1 MRENDSDADLSGLLH
16 RIGMLVFCRAADSS
30 LRFTSV
36 EGRCA
41 ERMGLSKQSLTRD
54 AYSFWTRVHAADRGR
69 VLSVLEEAVRK
80 GSDYRVVYR
89 LTGDDGSLHH
99 IREEGA
105 AIVAQDGSTRAL
117 RGVILDAS
125 DLHVVDPSAKPSTLV
140 ARGAGFH
147 ELAESAPDGICECE
161 LGRGEI
167 RYANPRFYEM
177 HGCVV
182 EEAPALRAFG
192 RVHPDDRARIES
204 ICRAFERGDSSEPR
218 MGTLLYR
225 ARHEDGRYRWF
236 EANGRLF
243 RAASGEARCL
253 AVIRDVT
260 RREETRQALEQRLE
274 DQRRIANLA
283 RDLLA
288 LGLDAI
294 DAGVQ
299 DALVSL
305 LPVSRADRT
314 WLVSHDPV
322 QERNQVWEWSA
333 EGVPAAG
340 ICMDQVALRDYPFA
354 REGFERGRELILPDT
369 SLAGESPEQRFL
381 ESRNA
386 AVLLAIPLL
395 SGNELIGVLG
405 FERVAAHSHWSE
417 ETVALLRLAG
427 EVLVSAI
434 SRKAAEALLRES
446 RGQLFQSQKMEA
458 VGTLAGG
465 VAHDFNNQL
474 SVILGNARFVHNLV
488 EEDRDLD
495 EAMVD
500 LERAGEHC
508 AQLTR
513 SLLSF
518 SRHAP
523 AERVATSVAK
533 VLADVSELTA
543 PMMEGSIHFE
553 TAVHD
558 ESESVF
564 ADRTQLQQV
573 LVNLVVNAA
582 DAMPDGGNV
591 SITTEHRSLDAA
603 EAARLGAPAAG
614 EYVLFIVADTGFGI
628 DPETLGRIFEPFFTT
643 KEPGKGTGLGLATV
657 YGILKESKGSIW
669 AESEPGIGTTF
680 RLLLPLASGAEEDAP
695 RGAAR
700 GLEGGETLLLV
711 EDDASV
717 RRLLRRML
725 GRMGFHVLE
734 AANGVQALA
743 VAKEYRGDIDVLLSD
758 VSMPQM
764 GGVELGRRLLR
775 QRPTVRV
782 LLVTGHAEDDVSLPG
797 ARLLCKPFRQEELS
811 WALEALLA
819 GKPDRT

>member
-1 MRENDSDADLSGLLH
+1 
-16 RIGMLVFCRAADSS
+16 MLVFRRAADSS
-30 LRFTSV
+30 LRFTEI

-41 ERMGLSKQSLTRD
+41 ERMGLSEQSLTRD
-54 AYSFWTRVHAADRGR
+54 AYSFWTRVHAADRRR
-69 VLSVLEEAVRK
+69 VLSVLEQAARK

-89 LTGDDGSLHH
+89 LTGDDESLHY

-105 AIVAQDGSTRAL
+105 AIVAPDGSTLAL
-117 RGVILDAS
+117 RGVILEAS
-125 DLHVVDPSAKPSTLV
+125 DRHVVEEATGPPTRGTSESGLSA
-140 ARGAGFH
+140 
-147 ELAESAPDGICECE
+147 LAESAPDGICEGE
-161 LGRGEI
+161 LAGGEI

-177 HGCVV
+177 YGYAA
-182 EEAPALRAFG
+182 EEARELHIFSRLHPED
-192 RVHPDDRARIES
+192 RVRIEKAR
-204 ICRAFERGDSSEPR
+204 RAFEREDSSDPR

-225 ARHEDGRYRWF
+225 ARHKDGRYRWF
-236 EANGRLF
+236 EASGRLF
-243 RAASGEARCL
+243 RAACGEARCT

-260 RREETRQALEQRLE
+260 RREETRQALERRLE

-288 LGLDAI
+288 LGLDEI

-299 DALVSL
+299 EALASL

-333 EGVPAAG
+333 EGAAAAG
-340 ICMDQVALRDYPFA
+340 MRMDQVSLRDYPFA
-354 REGFERGRELILPDT
+354 REGFERGRELILPDA
-369 SLAGESPEQRFL
+369 SLAAGSPEQNFL

-395 SGNELIGVLG
+395 SGNQLIGVLG
-405 FERVAAHSHWSE
+405 FERVGEHSHWSE

-434 SRKAAEALLRES
+434 SRKVAEAQLRES

-474 SVILGNARFVHNLV
+474 SVILGNARFVHNQI
-488 EEDRDLD
+488 EKDRDLD
-495 EAMVD
+495 EAMAD

-533 VLADVSELTA
+533 VLAEVSELTA

-553 TAVHD
+553 TVVHD
-558 ESESVF
+558 EFEAVF

-582 DAMPDGGNV
+582 DAMPDGGNI
-591 SITTEHRSLDAA
+591 SITTERRSLDAA

-614 EYVLFIVADTGFGI
+614 DYVLFVVADTGFGI

-680 RLLLPLASGAEEDAP
+680 RLLLPLASAEEEDKP
-695 RGAAR
+695 RRDTR
-700 GLEGGETLLLV
+700 GLEGGKTLLLV
-711 EDDASV
+711 EDDESV

-725 GRMGFHVLE
+725 GRMGFQVLE
-734 AANGVQALA
+734 AANGVQALD
-743 VAKEYRGDIDVLLSD
+743 VAKEYPGDIDVLLSD

-775 QRPTVRV
+775 LRPTVRV

-811 WALEALLA
+811 WALEALLS
-819 GKPDRT
+819 GKPNRT